1 MLTTANILNSVPV
14 VLLGGGLIYWQM
26 SSRTRTN
33 KEEEEKLKC
42 CTTRKEKEEVCIQ
55 ETKTKSAH
63 EKELDLSILPCI
75 RQRRSVFPNEYDT
88 ARRDVSPAIIRS
100 LLDAALWSPFHGKCA
115 GNPHPAKFV
124 VSESVLACERR
135 SREKDYVLC
144 INAVYLCFCRLRDCC
159 LLVLFVVLL
168 FYLTLLLL
176 IVYRNCFALLS
187 RISLV
192 SLLLFFCSSFIA
204 LLSPLLSRT
213 VCATL
218 HFLKGTWTKINER
231 DAKTHS

>member
-1 MLTTANILNSVPV
+1 M
-14 VLLGGGLIYWQM
+14 
-26 SSRTRTN
+26 
-33 KEEEEKLKC
+33 
-42 CTTRKEKEEVCIQ
+42 CIQ
-55 ETKTKSAH
+55 ETKTKSVH

-135 SREKDYVLC
+135 SREK
-144 INAVYLCFCRLRDCC
+144 
-159 LLVLFVVLL
+159 VLFVVLL

-176 IVYRNCFALLS
+176 IV
-187 RISLV
+187 
-192 SLLLFFCSSFIA
+192 
-204 LLSPLLSRT
+204 
-213 VCATL
+213 
-218 HFLKGTWTKINER
+218 
-231 DAKTHS
+231 D